1 MILCSQTGTTAETV
15 RAASHA
21 RGKGSRTIGMTLDPA
36 SPLAQGVDATVRYQ
50 SHYAT
55 GVPIDAADSN
65 YGVLFML
72 LASLVR
78 LTDGEDRVPAA
89 LASLNALQPAIDR
102 AHERYAPLFA
112 DFAPRFARKNAI
124 YTMASGACYGAAYS
138 FAICVLME
146 MLWIHSQAVHA
157 DEFFHGPFEIVDREA
172 AFVQLIGLGETRRL
186 DLRARSFLDRFG
198 APQNILAPRRARS
211 RPVGRRGGVPA
222 LSDATYL
229 LRRAVEIR
237 LSSRRAARSR
247 DARRPPLH
255 EEDQRLLSAQ
265 APISRAPPSHSMI
278 EPVTNGVA
286 RT

>member
-1 MILCSQTGTTAETV
+1 M
-15 RAASHA
+15 RA
-21 RGKGSRTIGMTLDPA
+21 
-36 SPLAQGVDATVRYQ
+36 VRYQ

-124 YTMASGACYGAAYS
+124 YTMASGACYCAAYS

-146 MLWIHSQAVHA
+146 MFRIGSQAVHA
-157 DEFFHGPFEIVDREA
+157 
-172 AFVQLIGLGETRRL
+172 T
-186 DLRARSFLDRFG
+186 SFST
-198 APQNILAPRRARS
+198 ARS
-211 RPVGRRGGVPA
+211 R
-222 LSDATYL
+222 
-229 LRRAVEIR
+229 
-237 LSSRRAARSR
+237 SSIARPRSFSSSASARPAARPTGAFVPRPISARLRTSSPSTR
-247 DARRPPLH
+247 DL
-255 EEDQRLLSAQ
+255 DLSASTRRSS
-265 APISRAPPSHSMI
+265 PI
-278 EPVTNGVA
+278 
-286 RT
+286 